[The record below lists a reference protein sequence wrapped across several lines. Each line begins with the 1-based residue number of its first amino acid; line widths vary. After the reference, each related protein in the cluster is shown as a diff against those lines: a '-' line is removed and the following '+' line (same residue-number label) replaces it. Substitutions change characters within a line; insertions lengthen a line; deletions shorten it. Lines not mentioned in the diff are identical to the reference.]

1 MDITVGRKGS
11 IPFMSTNQQKKHKM
25 KNFKTMS
32 EKENLIE
39 GKTQIIKTQEML
51 AELLEKWSDKDYYLT
66 NEEWSTIKSWKTFLD
81 SIFND
86 VKTLKDLIE
95 LNKSDLKELT
105 K

>member
-1 MDITVGRKGS
+1 
-11 IPFMSTNQQKKHKM
+11 M

-32 EKENLIE
+32 EKEILIE

-51 AELLEKWSDKDYYLT
+51 VELLEKWLNKDYYLT
-66 NEEWSTIKSWKTFLD
+66 DEEWATIQTWKTFLD

-86 VKTLKDLIE
+86 VKTLNDLIQ
-95 LNKSDLKELT
+95 LNKSNLKELT

>member
-1 MDITVGRKGS
+1 M
-11 IPFMSTNQQKKHKM
+11 N
-25 KNFKTMS
+25 NFKTMS
-32 EKENLIE
+32 EKEILIE

-51 AELLEKWSDKDYYLT
+51 VELLEKWTDKDYYLT
-66 NEEWSTIKSWKTFLD
+66 DEEWSTIKTWKTFLD

-86 VKTLKDLIE
+86 VKTLRDLIE